1 MLNDIK
7 EIIAE
12 TKSHLRPLGT
22 KNAYSY
28 STALYFK
35 HYGLDLIDQNTE
47 HFFGTFQSGSFILA
61 GHIFIPLETGRS
73 QVVKPKASSL
83 TGFKPVNY
91 KATVVIMHG
100 YLNHCGLLSKIIK
113 YLIEAGFAVAV
124 FDLPGHGL
132 SSGEPTAIE
141 DFSQYSDSLNDFM
154 NIVKPV
160 LHGPYHIIGH
170 STGAAII
177 MDYLL
182 GGSDDCFDKVILAA
196 PLERSD
202 WWLLSKISFSIGR
215 HFCSNLPRVFS
226 NVSSDKDFL
235 QFVKYKDPLQAKKV
249 SMNWVNA
256 MFKWDEKITNAK
268 TSRRPTLVVQGSKD
282 NIIDWRFNIRFI
294 LSKFKNSRIELI
306 ENCRHELFN
315 ESADIRKEVFSQI
328 RSYLEN

>member
-1 MLNDIK
+1 MLNEIK
-7 EIIAE
+7 EIITE
-12 TKSHLRPLGT
+12 TKSHLQPLSAKST
-22 KNAYSY
+22 YSY

-35 HYGLDLIDQNTE
+35 YYGLDLVDNRTE
-47 HFFGTFQSGSFILA
+47 HLFGTFQSNSFTLA
-61 GHIFIPLETGRS
+61 GHIL
-73 QVVKPKASSL
+73 KPKE
-83 TGFKPVNY
+83 Y

-100 YLNHCGLLSKIIK
+100 YLNHCGLLSKIAK

-141 DFSQYSDSLNDFM
+141 DFSQYSDSLGDFM

-177 MDYLL
+177 MNYLL
-182 GGSDDCFDKVILAA
+182 GGRDDCFDKAILVA

-202 WWLLSKISFSIGR
+202 WWTLSKIGFSMCR
-215 HFCSNLPRVFS
+215 PFCKNLPRVFR

-235 QFVKYKDPLQAKKV
+235 RFVKYKDPLQAKRV
-249 SMNWVNA
+249 SMSWVNA

-268 TSRRPTLVVQGSKD
+268 TSRRQTLVIQGTKD
-282 NIIDWRFNIRFI
+282 NIIDWRYNIRFI
-294 LSKFKNSRIELI
+294 QAKFKNSRVELI
-306 ENCRHELFN
+306 ENARHELFN
-315 ESADIRKEVFSQI
+315 ESAQIREDVFSQI
-328 RSYLEN
+328 RGYLEN

>member
-12 TKSHLRPLGT
+12 TKNHLQPLSAKST
-22 KNAYSY
+22 YSY

-47 HFFGTFQSGSFILA
+47 HFFGTFQSNGFTLA
-61 GHIFIPLETGRS
+61 GHIF
-73 QVVKPKASSL
+73 KPKE
-83 TGFKPVNY
+83 Y
-91 KATVVIMHG
+91 KATVLILHG
-100 YLNHCGLLSKIIK
+100 YLNHSGLLSKLIK
-113 YLIEAGFAVAV
+113 YLLESGFAVAV
-124 FDLPGHGL
+124 YDLPGHGL
-132 SSGEPTAIE
+132 SSGQPTAIE

-154 NIVKPV
+154 NVIKPV

-182 GGSDDCFDKVILAA
+182 GGSDDCFDKVILVA

-202 WWLLSKISFSIGR
+202 LWLLSKIGFSICR
-215 HFCSNLPRVFS
+215 PFCNNLPRVFR

-268 TSRRPTLVVQGSKD
+268 TSRRPTLVIQGLKD
-282 NIIDWRFNIRFI
+282 NIIDWQYNIRFI

-306 ENCRHELFN
+306 ENARHELLN
-315 ESADIRKEVFSQI
+315 ESVVYRKEVFSQI
-328 RSYLEN
+328 GSYLEN